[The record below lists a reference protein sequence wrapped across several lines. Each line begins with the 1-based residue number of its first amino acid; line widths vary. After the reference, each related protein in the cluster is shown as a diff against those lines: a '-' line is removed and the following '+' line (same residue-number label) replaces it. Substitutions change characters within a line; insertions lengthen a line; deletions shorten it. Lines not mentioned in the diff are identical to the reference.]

1 MTTTSMIDLE
11 RFSATPL
18 DPDPFDHVI
27 IPGFIRKDVLD
38 AVNRDYPEVEKPGSF
53 PLGELTSGPA
63 FTALMHQIQGPAMT
77 AAFAA
82 KFGMDLQDRPTMV
95 TVRGQAREKDGQI
108 HTDSTTKLITVLI
121 YMNPAWESS
130 EGRLRLLRSPDSL
143 DAMVREVP
151 PEEGTMLAFRTGLP
165 QQPDRMARP
174 YQLQRAA
181 PGHSIEL
188 GHRQRR
194 RDAGTVPPF
203 AVGEA
208 EAAEPV
214 RLS

>member
-1 MTTTSMIDLE
+1 MTTPSMIDLE

-53 PLGELTSGPA
+53 PLGELTCGPA

-151 PEEGTMLAFRTGLP
+151 PEEGTMLAFRNSPTAWHGHTSFSGP
-165 QQPDRMARP
+165 RRAI
-174 YQLQRAA
+174 QLNWVTDNGVVMREQFR
-181 PGHSIEL
+181 HSL
-188 GHRQRR
+188 SAKLKRLN
-194 RDAGTVPPF
+194 PF
-203 AVGEA
+203 G
-208 EAAEPV
+208 
-214 RLS
+214 